1 MEYSNYSIIVV
12 PLVIQFLLAIINN
25 FIGIQTLVASGK
37 QKNYSKA
44 FAIGCIA
51 IVASNVLLGK
61 LYGIYGVSI
70 AAPIG
75 ELVLTISL
83 IFQLKMLE
91 RSEKND

>member
-1 MEYSNYSIIVV
+1 MV
-12 PLVIQFLLAIINN
+12 QFLLAIINN
-25 FIGIQTLVASGK
+25 FIGIQTLVANGK
-37 QKNYSKA
+37 QRNYSKA

-51 IVASNVLLGK
+51 IVISNILLGK

-75 ELVLTISL
+75 ELLLTISL
-83 IFQLKMLE
+83 IFQLKKIE